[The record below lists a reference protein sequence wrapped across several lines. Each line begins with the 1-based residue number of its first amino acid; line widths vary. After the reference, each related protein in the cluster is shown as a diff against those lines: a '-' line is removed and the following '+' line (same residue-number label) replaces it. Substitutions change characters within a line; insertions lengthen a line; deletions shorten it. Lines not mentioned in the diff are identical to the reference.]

1 MAIGKSAMIMICF
14 MIAAVAIVSIF
25 SIAQKDA
32 STDSYYAD
40 ATNHTI
46 NATIGMTK
54 GITTGMS
61 GMMLPMILIV
71 SILFVGAVLA
81 IFKSG
86 RK

>member
-1 MAIGKSAMIMICF
+1 

-32 STDSYYAD
+32 STDAYYAD
-40 ATNHTI
+40 AANHTV

-54 GITTGMS
+54 GITTGS
-61 GMMLPMILIV
+61 TGLLLPMVLVV

>member
-25 SIAQKDA
+25 SIAQKDS
-32 STDSYYAD
+32 STDSYYTD
-40 ATNHTI
+40 ANNTI

-54 GITTGMS
+54 GITTSSTGLL
-61 GMMLPMILIV
+61 LPMVLLV
-71 SILFVGAVLA
+71 SILFLGAVLA